1 MHLYIRSG
9 LPQECPEKKTE
20 VIKFLWIRQ
29 LSYHLA
35 LETAVFP
42 SGSLRGSDPIGG
54 PLDKK
59 NCLRRIYSMI
69 K

>member
-42 SGSLRGSDPIGG
+42 SGSLRGSDPIGE
-54 PLDKK
+54 PLD
-59 NCLRRIYSMI
+59 
-69 K
+69 